1 MPGGESEQNKGQ
13 GFQQC
18 TWWSLRSQTQGCPL
32 LSLQPLSVT
41 TFGISQLPWASRAC
55 QHHFLSFV
63 LYYQLAVSSQTHQ
76 SCYTKMEN
84 MVNVPLRAS
93 RTSLSRASILNADDA
108 ALVGGSFFHKLFR
121 RAQYYLFKGQNRYN
135 GWNLFREVK
144 VYRMKQ
150 VKLRSLDS
158 CHSHG
163 KETTSSAF
171 GSLHALEFCPYFQI
185 SR

>member
-1 MPGGESEQNKGQ
+1 MGDLCKAELKGLGDCLEVSQRQESRMR
-13 GFQQC
+13 FQQC
-18 TWWSLRSQTQGCPL
+18 AWWSLRSQTQGCPL
-32 LSLQPLSVT
+32 LQPPTSFPVT

-108 ALVGGSFFHKLFR
+108 ALVGEGRFSTNCSR
-121 RAQYYLFKGQNRYN
+121 RGTKYLLKGKTGTMAGPSSGRCKS
-135 GWNLFREVK
+135 LP
-144 VYRMKQ
+144 RM
-150 VKLRSLDS
+150 RA
-158 CHSHG
+158 G
-163 KETTSSAF
+163 KTQE
-171 GSLHALEFCPYFQI
+171 P
-185 SR
+185 R